1 MLEKQYVTSLEKGAL
16 SIASIL
22 DEKLKATSAPQ
33 VVDYVAFAVDNINA
47 NIKHA
52 KQDKQEL
59 DLYIKEQE
67 QIKEDISTGT
77 AKWLSDAGVDK
88 LEGMR
93 TSSITTYAPTSKV
106 KLKILDQDYW
116 LGSNK
121 FTEVSIDET
130 AVKNFLLSTEIDYS
144 EYATLEI
151 IHEESKIKINKKRNK
166 DD

>member
-67 QIKEDISTGT
+67 QIKEDILICTN
-77 AKWLSDAGVDK
+77 KWLS
-88 LEGMR
+88 
-93 TSSITTYAPTSKV
+93 
-106 KLKILDQDYW
+106 
-116 LGSNK
+116 
-121 FTEVSIDET
+121 
-130 AVKNFLLSTEIDYS
+130 LS
-144 EYATLEI
+144 L
-151 IHEESKIKINKKRNK
+151 IHI
-166 DD
+166 